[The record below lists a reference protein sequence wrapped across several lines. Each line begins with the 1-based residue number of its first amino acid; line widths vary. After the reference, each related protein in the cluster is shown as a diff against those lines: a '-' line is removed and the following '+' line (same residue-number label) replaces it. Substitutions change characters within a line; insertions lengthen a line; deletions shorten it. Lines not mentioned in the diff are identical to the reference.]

1 MKLKE
6 AFYILN
12 NSYLNI
18 IEKDKLLSKLKE
30 KTIPEIYVSP
40 V

>member
-6 AFYILN
+6 AFYLLSN
-12 NSYLNI
+12 YSLDKL
-18 IEKDKLLSKLKE
+18 EKDKLLSKLKE
-30 KTIPEIYVSP
+30 KTIPKVYESP